1 MKVSHATVIT
11 GYVIING
18 KAWFVVQDPLPEGE
32 GNTILMSY
40 EKLCCGA
47 NHHESEYGDDGYWW
61 GFVAVNT
68 EYIDQT
74 IPWNRPND

>member
-1 MKVSHATVIT
+1 
-11 GYVIING
+11 
-18 KAWFVVQDPLPEGE
+18 
-32 GNTILMSY
+32 MSY

-47 NHHESEYGDDGYWW
+47 NHDESEYRDDGYWW

-74 IPWNRPND
+74 IPWNGPND